1 MAALRPPVPPRPHS
15 SQANP
20 HDVGAPPPIPPLP
33 PNFRPDLEAD
43 NEARYS
49 YGGYDSASAPPP
61 PPAPGFYPPPPQDA
75 GSAPH
80 YADPLV
86 APRPQRLTPD
96 VPADVSVSC
105 VFLHHCS
112 SSVCFGL
119 GFVFASSWKVGIFVW
134 AISRS
139 EARPSD
145 LEAEAG
151 WSCWWARGT
160 SLDGHARCTSRIS
173 GGISNGQ
180 ISRLMRKP
188 TPLTVTPSNPL
199 SLLRRS
205 TSDGSNVWRGARLSS
220 FVLQIPCPQGAYT

>member
-33 PNFRPDLEAD
+33 PNFRPDLESD

-49 YGGYDSASAPPP
+49 YGGYDSVSAPPP
-61 PPAPGFYPPPPQDA
+61 PPAPGFYPLPPQIALDA

-105 VFLHHCS
+105 VFLHHRSS
-112 SSVCFGL
+112 SSVCFGF
-119 GFVFASSWKVGIFVW
+119 GFASSWKVGHLHLGDV
-134 AISRS
+134 RS
-139 EARPSD
+139 EARSSN
-145 LEAEAG
+145 LEVG
-151 WSCWWARGT
+151 WSC
-160 SLDGHARCTSRIS
+160 
-173 GGISNGQ
+173 
-180 ISRLMRKP
+180 
-188 TPLTVTPSNPL
+188 
-199 SLLRRS
+199 
-205 TSDGSNVWRGARLSS
+205 
-220 FVLQIPCPQGAYT
+220 

>member
-33 PNFRPDLEAD
+33 PNFRPDLEVD

-61 PPAPGFYPPPPQDA
+61 PPAPGFYPPPPQIALDA

-105 VFLHHCS
+105 TAHHHRS
-112 SSVCFGL
+112 SFSVCFGF
-119 GFVFASSWKVGIFVW
+119 GFASSWKVGHLRLGDLKI
-134 AISRS
+134 RS
-139 EARPSD
+139 STER
-145 LEAEAG
+145 
-151 WSCWWARGT
+151 
-160 SLDGHARCTSRIS
+160 S
-173 GGISNGQ
+173 G
-180 ISRLMRKP
+180 
-188 TPLTVTPSNPL
+188 V
-199 SLLRRS
+199 
-205 TSDGSNVWRGARLSS
+205 
-220 FVLQIPCPQGAYT
+220 

>member
-49 YGGYDSASAPPP
+49 YGGYDSTSAPPP
-61 PPAPGFYPPPPQDA
+61 PPAPGFYPPPPQIALDA

-96 VPADVSVSC
+96 VPADVSVLAR
-105 VFLHHCS
+105 FIIILLS
-112 SSVCFGL
+112 SSAWIWVGFGFWVE
-119 GFVFASSWKVGIFVW
+119 GSTSSFGRSKDQKLVTARRRHRKYRRHWP
-134 AISRS
+134 SRS
-139 EARPSD
+139 IS
-145 LEAEAG
+145 
-151 WSCWWARGT
+151 WS
-160 SLDGHARCTSRIS
+160 
-173 GGISNGQ
+173 
-180 ISRLMRKP
+180 
-188 TPLTVTPSNPL
+188 
-199 SLLRRS
+199 
-205 TSDGSNVWRGARLSS
+205 
-220 FVLQIPCPQGAYT
+220 

>member
-43 NEARYS
+43 NDNRYFNS
-49 YGGYDSASAPPP
+49 AYDSVSGPPP
-61 PPAPGFYPPPPQDA
+61 PPAPGFYPPPPQIALDA

-105 VFLHHCS
+105 AVLHPCPSFLFS
-112 SSVCFGL
+112 SLWFDLSLGL
-119 GFVFASSWKVGIFVW
+119 LLRGRLGIFVW

-139 EARPSD
+139 EIQPSD

-151 WSCWWARGT
+151 ESCWWARGY
-160 SLDGHARCTSRIS
+160 SFRIELDLDLGFGSWWKVVHL
-173 GGISNGQ
+173 
-180 ISRLMRKP
+180 RL
-188 TPLTVTPSNPL
+188 
-199 SLLRRS
+199 
-205 TSDGSNVWRGARLSS
+205 A
-220 FVLQIPCPQGAYT
+220 I